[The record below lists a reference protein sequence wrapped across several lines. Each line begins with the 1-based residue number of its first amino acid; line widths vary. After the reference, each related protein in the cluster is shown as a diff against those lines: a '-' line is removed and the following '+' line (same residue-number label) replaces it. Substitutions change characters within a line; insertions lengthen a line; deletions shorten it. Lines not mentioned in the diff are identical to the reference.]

1 MIARWVAAL
10 AVVAAFAGAARAE
23 PAQGERPRR
32 LQTFPAYLYLLPPPV
47 IYPFSVAGGPTIP

>member
-10 AVVAAFAGAARAE
+10 AVVAAFAGAAQAE

-47 IYPFSVAGGPTIP
+47 IYPFSASEPAIP

>member
-10 AVVAAFAGAARAE
+10 AVVAALAGAAQAE
-23 PAQGERPRR
+23 PARGERPRR

-47 IYPFSVAGGPTIP
+47 IYPFSVAGQAAIP